1 MSDDRAR
8 NERAALPR
16 AHDRRATRD
25 AAARPRSAPRPGRR
39 LAGAPE
45 ATENAADEALI
56 PDSER
61 SLTDQAYSVL
71 EEMIVTLKLAPGAA
85 VSEARL
91 SQVLGIG
98 RTPIREALQRLA
110 RERLVTILPRRGII
124 VTEINV
130 KSQLRLLEVRRE
142 VERLIARSAARRAV
156 AAERAR
162 FVEIA
167 RIFERSART
176 NDETTFIRV
185 DREFNELCAKVARNE
200 FAAGAMALMHS
211 LSRRFWYIHYQ
222 EAADMPATAKLH
234 ANIARA
240 IAKGEQAA
248 AGRALDRLIDEI
260 EAFTRATVG
269 TDT

>member
-1 MSDDRAR
+1 MSDARVRASVARPSRRRTKARSGPKVPAGTRAR
-8 NERAALPR
+8 AGPGNGTGVALP
-16 AHDRRATRD
+16 
-25 AAARPRSAPRPGRR
+25 G
-39 LAGAPE
+39 
-45 ATENAADEALI
+45 EN
-56 PDSER
+56 ER
-61 SLTDQAYSVL
+61 SLTDQAYSML

-85 VSEARL
+85 VSEASL
-91 SQVLGIG
+91 SEVLGIG

-110 RERLVTILPRRGII
+110 RERLVTILPRRGIL

-142 VERLIARSAARRAV
+142 VERLVARSAARRALPE
-156 AAERAR
+156 ERAR
-162 FVEIA
+162 FAQIA
-167 RIFERSART
+167 RIFRQSART
-176 NDETTFIRV
+176 NDETTFMRV

-240 IAKGEQAA
+240 IAKGDETA
-248 AGRALDRLIDEI
+248 AGRTLDRLIDEI
-260 EAFTRATVG
+260 EKFTRATVG